1 MIAYNYYTT
10 IFTIRLLFMP
20 ILKQEPLVTD
30 PYPVE
35 PKSLSWG
42 LERRLQF
49 IDFRLRWERRI
60 NRMDLTDHFGLSIP
74 QASLDIAKYTELAPK
89 NLAYDR
95 SSKTYTATPDFQP
108 LYQRSSAQRYLA
120 ELLATKTGVIEPSAS
135 FIGSAPE
142 TDWAPSPWRTINEQ
156 TVEAVVKA
164 IQEQMAILVSY
175 QSMTTLDES
184 MRLLSPHALGNDGF
198 RWHVRAFCHKRQR
211 FSDFVLARIL
221 RIDGFEPS
229 NVDAEQD
236 SHWQTVLTLVLA
248 PHPDLPPAKKRVLEL
263 DYGMDD
269 GQVQLQCR
277 QAFLYYT
284 LRRLGL
290 HTKEASDPLAQQ
302 ITLKNR
308 NQIQPYIDA
317 LSAQG

>member
-1 MIAYNYYTT
+1 
-10 IFTIRLLFMP
+10 MP
-20 ILKQEPLVTD
+20 IIMQDL
-30 PYPVE
+30 PVSVPHPAE
-35 PKSLSWG
+35 PKGLSWG

-49 IDFRLRWERRI
+49 IDFRLRWEGRM

-74 QASLDIAKYTELAPK
+74 QVSLDIAKYTELAPK

-95 SSKTYTATPDFQP
+95 SSKTYTSTPDFRP

-120 ELLATKTGVIEPSAS
+120 ELLATKTGLVEPAAS
-135 FIGSAPE
+135 FIGSSPE
-142 TDWAPSPWRTINEQ
+142 ADWAPSPWRTINEQ

-164 IQEQMAILVSY
+164 IREQMAILVSY
-175 QSMTTLDES
+175 QSMTSLDES
-184 MRLLSPHALGNDGF
+184 VRLLSPHALGNDGF

-229 NVDAEQD
+229 NVDAKQD
-236 SHWQTVLTLVLA
+236 SQWHRLLTLVLA
-248 PHPDLPPAKKRVLEL
+248 PHRDLPPAKKRVLEL
-263 DYGMDD
+263 DYGMED
-269 GQVQLQCR
+269 GQVQLSCR

-290 HTKEASDPLAQQ
+290 YTKESSDPLAQQ

-308 NQIQPYIDA
+308 DEIQPYIDA